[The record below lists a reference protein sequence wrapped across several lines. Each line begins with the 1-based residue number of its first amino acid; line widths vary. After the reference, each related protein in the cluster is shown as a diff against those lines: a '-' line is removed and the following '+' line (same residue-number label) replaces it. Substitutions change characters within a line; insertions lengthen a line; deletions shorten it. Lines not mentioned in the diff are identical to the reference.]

1 MVGLVQIYA
10 ALLDD
15 LFQPDSLTRPKKDLP
30 MWEIQPGRK
39 KSTDTDAD
47 VGRLFSRILDDF
59 PIVYLQANESPDKGL
74 PPGNWKGVRAYTWI
88 IPPGTDSE
96 ELFDKLIETGNWSIF
111 ASDHEA
117 EFEFKSTD
125 FDYSLDQV
133 MEHSVSLLLMQKF
146 KQSEYVILVNPDF
159 DAPVPSSRSL
169 PEPLAVNYTRL
180 GSFIA
185 DFFTRIEEKGFE
197 DEREVA
203 RWFASARVGSGNA
216 QIIEEGRRF
225 FREPDESWR
234 SMGDVA
240 GRGDLSI
247 GQNREWLS
255 GIIDE
260 LAKYEEYAV
269 TEALLS
275 GVVEDAIGIAANYL
289 EKERW
294 SVSREVRIIRSFAEP
309 YISTAEITLNRISG
323 GKPDTD
329 SAEHIHILLYELGK
343 PRDGEEVGRSATT
356 RLNDF
361 PSVNRI
367 KGRQGMIC
375 IIGFVIMFVVFVTV
389 VISFIIYTEG

>member
-47 VGRLFSRILDDF
+47 VGRLFGRILDDF
-59 PIVYLQANESPDKGL
+59 PVVYLQANEVPDKGK
-74 PPGNWKGVRAYTWI
+74 PPGNWKGIRAYTWI
-88 IPPGTDSE
+88 IPPGTDAE

-133 MEHSVSLLLMQKF
+133 MEHSVSLLLMQKL
-146 KQSEYVILVNPDF
+146 KQREYVILVNPDF
-159 DAPVPSSRSL
+159 DAPVQSSRSL
-169 PEPLAVNYTRL
+169 PEPLAVNYIRL

-197 DEREVA
+197 DAKEVA
-203 RWFASARVGSGNA
+203 RWFASARVGSENA
-216 QIIEEGRRF
+216 EIIEEGRRF

-234 SMGDVA
+234 SMGELA

-260 LAKYEEYAV
+260 LAKYEEYAG
-269 TEALLS
+269 TEALLA
-275 GVVEDAIGIAANYL
+275 GIVEDAIGTTAKYL

-329 SAEHIHILLYELGK
+329 SAEHIHIVLYELGK
-343 PRDGEEVGRSATT
+343 QRDEEEVRRSATT

-361 PSVNRI
+361 PSEKRT
-367 KGRQGMIC
+367 KGRQTAIFV
-375 IIGFVIMFVVFVTV
+375 IGCLIMFVVFGIGLVSL
-389 VISFIIYTEG
+389 IMYLEG